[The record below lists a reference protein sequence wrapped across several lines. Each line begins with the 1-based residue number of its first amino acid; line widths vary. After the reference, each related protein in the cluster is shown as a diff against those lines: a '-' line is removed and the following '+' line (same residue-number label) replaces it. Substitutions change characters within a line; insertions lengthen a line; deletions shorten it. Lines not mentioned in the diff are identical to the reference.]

1 LVRGEA
7 VAGDVYPGVWGLFTG
22 MREWLAHWDSYEVE
36 PEDFVD
42 LDDRVVVLTRERGV
56 SKHAQVPV
64 VQEGAVVYTFRGEKV
79 LRIETYLE
87 RATALAAVGLS
98 R

>member
-1 LVRGEA
+1 MRGEA

-22 MREWLAHWDSYEVE
+22 MREWLSHWDSYEVE

-56 SKHAQVPV
+56 SKHAGVPV
-64 VQEGAVVYTFRGEKV
+64 VQQGAVVYTFRYEKV
-79 LRIETYLE
+79 VRIETYLE
-87 RATALAAVGLS
+87 RATALAAVGMS
-98 R
+98 